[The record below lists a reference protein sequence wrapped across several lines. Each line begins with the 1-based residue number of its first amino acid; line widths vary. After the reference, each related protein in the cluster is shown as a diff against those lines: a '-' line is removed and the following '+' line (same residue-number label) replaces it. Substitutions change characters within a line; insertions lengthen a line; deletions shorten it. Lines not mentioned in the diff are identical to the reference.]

1 MAKRMNKIAVFL
13 IAVNLAIFLASLT
26 VAASVFTQKM
36 PKALQ
41 QEGGPAELSLADAY
55 ALLAAAIGL
64 VGSTFAAGIA
74 LRGVATA
81 GFAAMVERPEVRTWL
96 LIMGGLAEGIA
107 VYGLLLA
114 ILILGKI

>member
-1 MAKRMNKIAVFL
+1 MIKKVNKIVALF
-13 IAVNLAIFLASLT
+13 IAINIALFIVSLT
-26 VAASVFTQKM
+26 VFALVASEKIPAV
-36 PKALQ
+36 LQ
-41 QEGGPAELSLADAY
+41 QEEQAKTLSTADAY

-74 LRGVATA
+74 LKGVATA

>member
-1 MAKRMNKIAVFL
+1 MI
-13 IAVNLAIFLASLT
+13 SLT
-26 VAASVFTQKM
+26 VFASVASEKI
-36 PKALQ
+36 PVALQ
-41 QEGGPAELSLADAY
+41 QEEKAKTLSTADAY